1 MKKIK
6 SVEKIILLFV
16 VFAFICGISTI
27 NYASGDVNDI
37 MNIPYIN
44 GNSTQNPTPAPTTP
58 DNNNAANIPTNNAVD
73 NNATTNT
80 TSNISAVQNQ
90 NTNSTSLPKTG
101 VNDTAM
107 WILVIACVV
116 VAIYTYKKVRDYNV

>member
-16 VFAFICGISTI
+16 VFAFICGISTV

-44 GNSTQNPTPAPTTP
+44 GNSTTNPTQNPAPAPTTP
-58 DNNNAANIPTNNAVD
+58 DNNNAANIPD
-73 NNATTNT
+73 NNATTN
-80 TSNISAVQNQ
+80 SNISAVQNQ

-116 VAIYTYKKVRDYNV
+116 AAIYTYKKVRDYNV